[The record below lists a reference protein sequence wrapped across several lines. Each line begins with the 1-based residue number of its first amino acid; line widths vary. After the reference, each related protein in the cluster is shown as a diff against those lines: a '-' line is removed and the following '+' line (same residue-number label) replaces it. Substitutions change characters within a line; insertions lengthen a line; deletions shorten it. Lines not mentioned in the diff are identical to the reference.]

1 MMKTKTLEALQTTA
15 RVGKTLCRIIFP
27 LSIVGFCLCIA
38 AIVSYATLG
47 EHALVIGGTNI
58 FGLVQKGSDMTV
70 GTLYAMLAAGAIMCA
85 GEAVLA
91 KFTEH
96 SLRIEL
102 EAGTPFTARF
112 ARSLLRAGILV
123 IAIPIASDALAGL
136 IAALLRQSYGT
147 VELETINGGTW
158 GFGIMMIILAL
169 VCRLG
174 AELTEKKTGLDE
186 SETPQKI

>member
-1 MMKTKTLEALQTTA
+1 MKSKTLDVLQTIV
-15 RVGKTLCRIIFP
+15 RVGKTLCRILFP
-27 LSIVGFCLCIA
+27 VSIVGFCLCIA

-70 GTLYAMLAAGAIMCA
+70 GHTVRNAGRRCNYVCRRGSAGQIHRAFSANRAGSRYTVHCA
-85 GEAVLA
+85 LC
-91 KFTEH
+91 
-96 SLRIEL
+96 
-102 EAGTPFTARF
+102 P
-112 ARSLLRAGILV
+112 SLLRAGILV